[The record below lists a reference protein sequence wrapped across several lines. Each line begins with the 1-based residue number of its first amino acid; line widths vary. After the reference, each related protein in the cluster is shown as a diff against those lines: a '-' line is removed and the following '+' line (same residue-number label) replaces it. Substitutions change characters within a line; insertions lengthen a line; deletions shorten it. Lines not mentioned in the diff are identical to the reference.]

1 MQVLILCESSGT
13 VRDAFRSLGHE
24 AYSCDILPTD
34 SHPEWHH
41 EGDAFEAV
49 GGNRWGIRHWDL
61 IIGHPP
67 CTALAVSGNRW
78 YGEGQPKHAER
89 LRSAQWTEA
98 LWDLCK
104 LSADRVAFENPVGV
118 LARLTSL
125 PKASYVEPW
134 QHGHPEQKKTGL
146 HLYNLPALE
155 PTDDVYDHMMTLPL
169 KERQR
174 IHYLPPSEDR
184 WQIRSK
190 TFEGIAAAMAAQW
203 GSLA

>member
-1 MQVLILCESSGT
+1 MKVLVLCESSGT
-13 VRDAFRSLGHE
+13 VRDAFANLGHS
-24 AYSCDILPTD
+24 AYSCDMLPTT
-34 SHPEWHH
+34 SHPCGHFQ
-41 EGDAFEAV
+41 GDAFECLEQDIFGV
-49 GGNRWGIRHWDL
+49 PHWDL
-61 IIGHPP
+61 IIAHPP

-78 YGEGQPKHAER
+78 YGKGQPKEAER
-89 LRSAQWTEA
+89 YQSAAWTEA

-104 LSADRVAFENPVGV
+104 QKADRVAFENPVGV
-118 LARLTSL
+118 LSRLTSL

-155 PTDDVYDHMMTLPL
+155 PTHDVYEHMMTLPL

-174 IHYLPPSEDR
+174 IHYLPPSADR

-190 TFEGIAAAMAAQW
+190 TFDGIAAAMAAQW